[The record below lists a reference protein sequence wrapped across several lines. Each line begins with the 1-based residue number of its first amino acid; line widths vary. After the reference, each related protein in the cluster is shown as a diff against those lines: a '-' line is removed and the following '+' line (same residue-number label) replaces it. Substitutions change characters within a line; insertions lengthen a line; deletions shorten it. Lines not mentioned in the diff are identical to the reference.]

1 MNTRSF
7 LLSAGIAGAITGVL
21 SGLPI
26 VAMLNCLLC
35 AWLWVGS
42 ALGVWLY
49 NRRDGM
55 PMTIGQGAG
64 MGVAVGLVAA
74 LVASALSLLFG
85 AASMQAMGALPPEMM
100 GDLPADFDL
109 LAVTQGLMVVLN
121 FIAFPIFGLLGG
133 LIGASIF
140 KGPANSDA

>member
-7 LLSAGIAGAITGVL
+7 LFSAGIAGAITGLL

-26 VAMLNCLLC
+26 VGLLNCLLC
-35 AWLWVGS
+35 AWVWIGG

-49 NRRDGM
+49 KRRDGM
-55 PMTIGQGAG
+55 PMTVGQGAG
-64 MGVAVGLVAA
+64 MGLAVGLVAA
-74 LVASALSLLFG
+74 LIASILSLLFG

-109 LAVTQGLMVVLN
+109 MAVTQGLVVVLY
-121 FIAFPIFGLLGG
+121 FILFPIFGLLGG

-140 KGPANSDA
+140 KGPASSDA